1 MIAAETKINCAR
13 GVKVKPA
20 HTNIISSFLPFIIPQ
35 ARAQSDPICR
45 CSWVNVWCLDLQNC
59 QLRETNIFRSACA
72 NAQHES
78 IPRSLDEL
86 TAPAKLRFIIRRM
99 RYSRAAPSEYFP
111 VMLNEIPAKT
121 QICSLCMQFE
131 SPLQILTGSAAF
143 SVMFDRCNIQ
153 YAWCL

>member
-1 MIAAETKINCAR
+1 MFGPAKLPAARNEYIQ
-13 GVKVKPA
+13 
-20 HTNIISSFLPFIIPQ
+20 IS
-35 ARAQSDPICR
+35 
-45 CSWVNVWCLDLQNC
+45 
-59 QLRETNIFRSACA
+59 LRKRTY
-72 NAQHES
+72 ES

-143 SVMFDRCNIQ
+143 FRDV
-153 YAWCL
+153 